1 MSATACLIESAA
13 AANVTRRLF
22 KTSWS
27 KVSRTVN
34 VLARVSA
41 DRFCSPIG
49 HRDTSWGSNRGP
61 SSAPDPAEEGRDER
75 ESSPTSH
82 DAAAGA
88 QGYSSRDPD
97 A

>member
-1 MSATACLIESAA
+1 MSAMACLIESAA
-13 AANVTRRLF
+13 AANATRRLV

-27 KVSRTVN
+27 KVSQTVN

-49 HRDTSWGSNRGP
+49 HRDTSWGSNSGP

-75 ESSPTSH
+75 ESSPASH
-82 DAAAGA
+82 DVAAGV

-97 A
+97 T

>member
-13 AANVTRRLF
+13 AANVTRRLV

-75 ESSPTSH
+75 ESSPASH
-82 DAAAGA
+82 DATAGA
-88 QGYSSRDPD
+88 QGYSGHDPD

>member
-13 AANVTRRLF
+13 ANATRRLV

-27 KVSRTVN
+27 KVSWTVN

-41 DRFCSPIG
+41 DRFCSPIS
-49 HRDTSWGSNRGP
+49 HQDTSWGSNRGP

-75 ESSPTSH
+75 ESSPASH
-82 DAAAGA
+82 DAAAGT
-88 QGYSSRDPD
+88 QGYSGRVPD